1 MANLFNQTE
10 DAFRPFDITTGQRKS
25 IDDPSVIEMPP
36 TMIGTGATVGP
47 DVYFPEDL
55 NNTIKKTMENA
66 QLGTELF
73 PMKLPPS
80 NVDTFVNKN
89 IEQIGTL
96 QPDSQRIW
104 NQPELIPKVFRT
116 VLALEHLIRKDLGKG
131 DFKFDSNFNELE
143 YGTAVSGFIAN
154 ALSGK
159 GIKAYANE
167 KEKIDP
173 RKIWW
178 CASYIHHILEQSGL
192 PTVSRKKIASRDRQT
207 LSGRAAPAR
216 ADQYKYHGEAVE
228 GGLKNARSGDLI
240 ILDYEGDGRGDHVA
254 FYVGDEI
261 SFDSKTTPRKG
272 FISILGGNQD
282 GKEVSIIQIPISD
295 VLTVRRITPET
306 IQTTTELF
314 LENNPGMVSPMALL
328 TKEQSPTD
336 LQNLQKQINEALKQS
351 GGQFTKEINELVKQR
366 TKLKQNLNKG
376 GTPMNRNNYR
386 VELVSDLEDAPK
398 FNKGGLYQEGGM
410 QDDGMNR
417 DPVSGNE
424 IPPGSLAKEVRDDI
438 PAQLSEGEY
447 VVPADVVQYYGLK
460 FFEDLRDK
468 AKMAL
473 ARMERDGR
481 IGGEPVNTEPQM
493 DTGDF
498 PFSVDELQTFS
509 EGGTPRGYQPG
520 GGVTFVST
528 PATTMQ
534 PNPLTYVSPVMATPQ
549 MNQTSNF
556 GTGVSGGVY
565 TSGVTVPT
573 GMTMPSVSSSIKTER
588 YINDQCSELTLL
600 EGQGAPAG
608 YVLASSP
615 KGIEYSKAC
624 FPERYPDDQQDTSA
638 EDDTQTTAEPD
649 GTQVTQA
656 QQDDNENK
664 RQGNDVSY
672 ANASS
677 DVFFED
683 PKTKENFV
691 AKVGGRDGYAGDQSG
706 PAKNWTYDDYSA
718 YLKQLESGVDNIYG
732 SIPIVSDLVKKRHK
746 EVLKS
751 AKERLTSGLNSNGK
765 TLSVNERIV
774 LENVLLHEEIGGIFS
789 LFNKSKDEEIGNI
802 NDLLELDKEMQT
814 ADGVTYTI
822 KYVGI
827 GKEYNGVKADRYGY
841 VRIIDGKAVDSS
853 KLTSVLAD
861 ASFRSVYQDGAK
873 YDSNALRDFLATG
886 VSTVTDL
893 AGNQHLARIRGDY
906 YSVGGILTP
915 IKDIMEEIRDPEL
928 AMKLANNPS
937 LLLGYLPPALRSDG
951 KVPEEQEPG
960 YQKPDFGIKPG
971 IDQGGFIRPDPT
983 DPFAGS
989 FTPDLFDP
997 AYDAIEKDNIPPTS
1011 IETSD
1016 VGPGFTTGDTSPQ
1029 VAGDVTSISPTLASS
1044 VNQTN
1049 DLFESVG
1056 EGITTTGSGADVTSD
1071 DYETASGVATATYGS
1086 DKPKADE
1093 SSGAFKDDEPGYEKD
1108 DEPGYEKASGAST
1121 ATYGSSKSSDDD
1133 DDDKYGGTKITT
1145 PGSYGGYSGVPGG
1158 RATGGAIMKRNK
1170 KQTIQMEK
1178 VKI

>member
-10 DAFRPFDITTGQRKS
+10 DAFRPFDITTGQRKP
-25 IDDPSVIEMPP
+25 IDDPSIIEMPS

-47 DVYFPEDL
+47 NVYLPEDL

-66 QLGTELF
+66 QLDTELF

-89 IEQIGTL
+89 KSQIGTL
-96 QPDSQRIW
+96 QPDSQIIW
-104 NQPELIPKVFRT
+104 NRPELIPKVFRT
-116 VLALEHLIRKDLGKG
+116 VIALEHLIRKDLGKG

-167 KEKIDP
+167 PEKIDP
-173 RKIWW
+173 KNIWW

-192 PTVSRKKIASRDRQT
+192 PTVSRKKITSRDRQT
-207 LSGRAAPAR
+207 QSGRAAPAR

-240 ILDYEGDGRGDHVA
+240 ILDYEGDGKGDHVA

-261 SFDSKTTPRKG
+261 SFDSKTRPEEG
-272 FISILGGNQD
+272 FISILGGNQRD
-282 GKEVSIIQIPISD
+282 SVSIKQIPISD

-410 QDDGMNR
+410 QDDGMDR

-473 ARMERDGR
+473 ARMEQDGR
-481 IGGEPVNTEPQM
+481 IGGEPVDTEPQM

-520 GGVTFVST
+520 GGVTFVGT
-528 PATTMQ
+528 PTTTMQ

-588 YINDQCSELTLL
+588 YINDKCSELTLL

-615 KGIEYSKAC
+615 QGIEYSKAC
-624 FPERYPDDQQDTSA
+624 FPERYPDDQQDTST
-638 EDDTQTTAEPD
+638 EDDTQTTAEPED
-649 GTQVTQA
+649 TQVAQA
-656 QQDDNENK
+656 EQDDNENK

-691 AKVGGRDGYAGDQSG
+691 AKVGGRDGYAGDGQG
-706 PAKNWTYDDYSA
+706 PAKNWTYDDYSE
-718 YLKQLESGVDNIYG
+718 YLRNLESGVGNIYG
-732 SIPIVSDLVKKRHK
+732 SIPIVSNLVKKRHK
-746 EVLKS
+746 EVLES
-751 AKERLTSGLNSNGK
+751 AKERLTSGLNSDGK

-774 LENVLLHEEIGGIFS
+774 LENVLLHKELGGLGA
-789 LFNKSKDEEIGNI
+789 LFNLAKDEEIGNI
-802 NDLLELDKEMQT
+802 NDLIELDKEIQT

-822 KYVGI
+822 KYVGVNAK
-827 GKEYNGVKADRYGY
+827 GADKYGY
-841 VRIIDGKAVDSS
+841 IRIINGKQVDSS
-853 KLTSVLAD
+853 KLSSVLSD
-861 ASFRSVYQDGAK
+861 ASSRSVYQDGAK

-915 IKDIMEEIRDPEL
+915 IKDIMEEIGDPEL

-960 YQKPDFGIKPG
+960 YQKPNFQIKPG
-971 IDQGGFIRPDPT
+971 IDQGGFVRPDQT
-983 DPFAGS
+983 DPFSGS

-997 AYDAIEKDNIPPTS
+997 AYDDIEKTNIPPTS
-1011 IETSD
+1011 IETSSVTAD
-1016 VGPGFTTGDTSPQ
+1016 TTP
-1029 VAGDVTSISPTLASS
+1029 PTTQLASAGFGTS
-1044 VNQTN
+1044 SLQQT
-1049 DLFESVG
+1049 
-1056 EGITTTGSGADVTSD
+1056 ADIVENISQQ
-1071 DYETASGVATATYGS
+1071 
-1086 DKPKADE
+1086 
-1093 SSGAFKDDEPGYEKD
+1093 DDETLDAMGDIDDTPGYEKTSSD
-1108 DEPGYEKASGAST
+1108 VLVEQQKAREKQAQDNEDRRQARQEAKVSQAFGGGQAAEKFTASQ
-1121 ATYGSSKSSDDD
+1121 DDD
-1133 DDDKYGGTKITT
+1133 DDDAVSKGQQQGK
-1145 PGSYGGYSGVPGG
+1145 GY
-1158 RATGGAIMKRNK
+1158 TGGFGFRKGGMP
-1170 KQTIQMEK
+1170 KQTIQMER

>member
-47 DVYFPEDL
+47 NVYLPEDL

-66 QLGTELF
+66 QLDTELF

-89 IEQIGTL
+89 KSQIGTL
-96 QPDSQRIW
+96 QPDSQIIW
-104 NQPELIPKVFRT
+104 NRPELIPKVFRT
-116 VLALEHLIRKDLGKG
+116 VIALEHLIRKDLGKG

-167 KEKIDP
+167 PEKIDP
-173 RKIWW
+173 KNIWW

-192 PTVSRKKIASRDRQT
+192 PTVSRKKITSRDRQT
-207 LSGRAAPAR
+207 QSGRAAPAR

-240 ILDYEGDGRGDHVA
+240 ILDYEGDGKGDHVA

-261 SFDSKTTPRKG
+261 SFDSKTRPEEG
-272 FISILGGNQD
+272 FISILGGNQRD
-282 GKEVSIIQIPISD
+282 SVSIKQIPISD

-410 QDDGMNR
+410 QDDGMDR

-473 ARMERDGR
+473 ARMEQDGR
-481 IGGEPVNTEPQM
+481 IGGEPVDTEPQM

-520 GGVTFVST
+520 GGVTFVGT
-528 PATTMQ
+528 PTTTMQ

-588 YINDQCSELTLL
+588 YINDKCSELTLL

-615 KGIEYSKAC
+615 QGIEYSKAC
-624 FPERYPDDQQDTSA
+624 FPERYPDDQQDTST
-638 EDDTQTTAEPD
+638 EDDTQTTAEPED
-649 GTQVTQA
+649 TQVTQA
-656 QQDDNENK
+656 EQDDNENK
-664 RQGNDVSY
+664 RQGNNVSY

-677 DVFFED
+677 DVFFEGEG
-683 PKTKENFV
+683 ENFV
-691 AKVGGRDGYAGDQSG
+691 AKVGGRDGYAGDGQG
-706 PAKNWTYDDYSA
+706 PAKNWTYDDYSE
-718 YLKQLESGVDNIYG
+718 YLRNLESGVGNIYG
-732 SIPIVSDLVKKRHK
+732 SIPIVSNLVKKRHK
-746 EVLKS
+746 EVLES
-751 AKERLTSGLNSNGK
+751 AKERLTSGLNSDGK

-774 LENVLLHEEIGGIFS
+774 LENVLLHKELGGLGA
-789 LFNKSKDEEIGNI
+789 LFNLAKDEEIGNI
-802 NDLLELDKEMQT
+802 NDLIELDKEIQT

-822 KYVGI
+822 KYVGVNAK
-827 GKEYNGVKADRYGY
+827 GADKYGY
-841 VRIIDGKAVDSS
+841 IRIINGKQVDSS
-853 KLTSVLAD
+853 KLSSVLSD
-861 ASFRSVYQDGAK
+861 ASSRSVYQDGAK

-915 IKDIMEEIRDPEL
+915 IKDIMEEIGDPEL

-960 YQKPDFGIKPG
+960 YQKPNFQIKPG
-971 IDQGGFIRPDPT
+971 IDQGGFVRPDQT
-983 DPFAGS
+983 DPFSGS

-997 AYDAIEKDNIPPTS
+997 AYDDIEKTNIPPTS
-1011 IETSD
+1011 IETSSVTAD
-1016 VGPGFTTGDTSPQ
+1016 TTP
-1029 VAGDVTSISPTLASS
+1029 PTTQLASAGFGTS
-1044 VNQTN
+1044 SLQQT
-1049 DLFESVG
+1049 
-1056 EGITTTGSGADVTSD
+1056 ADIVENISQQ
-1071 DYETASGVATATYGS
+1071 
-1086 DKPKADE
+1086 
-1093 SSGAFKDDEPGYEKD
+1093 DDETLDAMGDIDDTPGYEKTSSD
-1108 DEPGYEKASGAST
+1108 VLVEQQKAREKQAQDNEDRRQARQEAKVSQAFGGGQAAEKFTASQ
-1121 ATYGSSKSSDDD
+1121 DDD
-1133 DDDKYGGTKITT
+1133 DDDAVSKGQQQGK
-1145 PGSYGGYSGVPGG
+1145 GY
-1158 RATGGAIMKRNK
+1158 TGGFGFRKGGMP
-1170 KQTIQMEK
+1170 KQTIQMER

>member
-10 DAFRPFDITTGQRKS
+10 DAFRPFDITTGQRKP
-25 IDDPSVIEMPP
+25 IDDPSIIEMPS

-47 DVYFPEDL
+47 NVYLPEDL

-66 QLGTELF
+66 QLDTELF

-89 IEQIGTL
+89 KSQIGTL
-96 QPDSQRIW
+96 QPDSQIIW
-104 NQPELIPKVFRT
+104 NRPELIPKVFRT
-116 VLALEHLIRKDLGKG
+116 VIALEHLIRKDLGKG

-167 KEKIDP
+167 PEKIDP
-173 RKIWW
+173 KNIWW

-192 PTVSRKKIASRDRQT
+192 PTVSRKKITSRDRQT
-207 LSGRAAPAR
+207 QSGRAAPAR

-240 ILDYEGDGRGDHVA
+240 ILDYEGDGKGDHVA

-261 SFDSKTTPRKG
+261 SFDSKTRPEEG
-272 FISILGGNQD
+272 FISILGGNQRD
-282 GKEVSIIQIPISD
+282 SVSIKQIPISD

-410 QDDGMNR
+410 QDDGMDR

-473 ARMERDGR
+473 ARMEQDGR
-481 IGGEPVNTEPQM
+481 IGGEPVDTEPQM

-520 GGVTFVST
+520 GGVTFVGT
-528 PATTMQ
+528 PTTTMQ

-588 YINDQCSELTLL
+588 YINDKCSELTLL

-615 KGIEYSKAC
+615 QGIEYSKAC
-624 FPERYPDDQQDTSA
+624 FPERYPDDQQDTLT
-638 EDDTQTTAEPD
+638 EDDTQTTAEPED
-649 GTQVTQA
+649 TQVTQA
-656 QQDDNENK
+656 EQDDNENK
-664 RQGNDVSY
+664 RQGNNVSY

-677 DVFFED
+677 DVFFEGEG
-683 PKTKENFV
+683 ENFV
-691 AKVGGRDGYAGDQSG
+691 AKVGGRDGYAGDGQG
-706 PAKNWTYDDYSA
+706 PAKNWTYDDYSE
-718 YLKQLESGVDNIYG
+718 YLRNLESGVGNIYG
-732 SIPIVSDLVKKRHK
+732 SIPIVSNLVKKRHK
-746 EVLKS
+746 EVLES
-751 AKERLTSGLNSNGK
+751 AKERLTSGLNSDGK

-774 LENVLLHEEIGGIFS
+774 LENVLLHKELGGLGA
-789 LFNKSKDEEIGNI
+789 LFNLAKDEEIGNI
-802 NDLLELDKEMQT
+802 NDLIELDKEIQT

-822 KYVGI
+822 KYVGVNAK
-827 GKEYNGVKADRYGY
+827 GADKYGY
-841 VRIIDGKAVDSS
+841 IRIINGKQVDSS
-853 KLTSVLAD
+853 KLSSVLSD
-861 ASFRSVYQDGAK
+861 ASSRSVYQDGAK

-915 IKDIMEEIRDPEL
+915 IKDIMEEIGDPEL

-960 YQKPDFGIKPG
+960 YQKPNFQIKPG
-971 IDQGGFIRPDPT
+971 IDQGGFVRPDQT
-983 DPFAGS
+983 DPFSGS

-997 AYDAIEKDNIPPTS
+997 AYDDIEKTNIPPTS
-1011 IETSD
+1011 IETSSVTAD
-1016 VGPGFTTGDTSPQ
+1016 TTP
-1029 VAGDVTSISPTLASS
+1029 PTTQLASAGFGTS
-1044 VNQTN
+1044 SLQQT
-1049 DLFESVG
+1049 
-1056 EGITTTGSGADVTSD
+1056 ADIVENISQQ
-1071 DYETASGVATATYGS
+1071 
-1086 DKPKADE
+1086 
-1093 SSGAFKDDEPGYEKD
+1093 DDETLDAMGDIDDTPGYEKTSSD
-1108 DEPGYEKASGAST
+1108 VLVEQQKAREKQAQDNEDRRQARQEAKVSQAFGGGQAAEKFTASQ
-1121 ATYGSSKSSDDD
+1121 DDD
-1133 DDDKYGGTKITT
+1133 DDDAVSKGQQQGK
-1145 PGSYGGYSGVPGG
+1145 GY
-1158 RATGGAIMKRNK
+1158 TGGFGFRKGGMP
-1170 KQTIQMEK
+1170 KQTIQMER

>member
-10 DAFRPFDITTGQRKS
+10 DAFRPFDITTGQRKP
-25 IDDPSVIEMPP
+25 IDDPSIIEMPS

-47 DVYFPEDL
+47 NVYLPEDL

-66 QLGTELF
+66 QSDTELF

-89 IEQIGTL
+89 KSQIGTL
-96 QPDSQRIW
+96 QPDSQIIW
-104 NQPELIPKVFRT
+104 NRPELIPKVFRT
-116 VLALEHLIRKDLGKG
+116 VIALEHLIRKDLGKG

-167 KEKIDP
+167 PEKIDP
-173 RKIWW
+173 KNIWW

-192 PTVSRKKIASRDRQT
+192 PTVSRKKITSRDRQT
-207 LSGRAAPAR
+207 QSGRAAPAR

-240 ILDYEGDGRGDHVA
+240 ILDYEGDGKGDHVA

-261 SFDSKTTPRKG
+261 SFDSKTRPEEG
-272 FISILGGNQD
+272 FISILGGNQRD
-282 GKEVSIIQIPISD
+282 SVSIKQIPISD

-410 QDDGMNR
+410 QDDGMDR

-473 ARMERDGR
+473 ARMEQDGR
-481 IGGEPVNTEPQM
+481 IGGEPVDTEPQM

-520 GGVTFVST
+520 GGVTFVGT
-528 PATTMQ
+528 PTTTMQ

-588 YINDQCSELTLL
+588 YINDKCSELTLL

-615 KGIEYSKAC
+615 QGIEYSKAC
-624 FPERYPDDQQDTSA
+624 FPERYPDDQQDTLT
-638 EDDTQTTAEPD
+638 EDDTQTTAEPED
-649 GTQVTQA
+649 TQVTQA
-656 QQDDNENK
+656 EQDDNENK
-664 RQGNDVSY
+664 RQGNNVSY

-677 DVFFED
+677 DVFFEGEG
-683 PKTKENFV
+683 ENFV
-691 AKVGGRDGYAGDQSG
+691 AKVGGRDGYAGDGQG
-706 PAKNWTYDDYSA
+706 PAKNWTYDDYSE
-718 YLKQLESGVDNIYG
+718 YLRNLESGVGNIYG
-732 SIPIVSDLVKKRHK
+732 SIPIVSNLVKKRHK
-746 EVLKS
+746 EVLES
-751 AKERLTSGLNSNGK
+751 AKERLTSGLNSDGK

-774 LENVLLHEEIGGIFS
+774 LENVLLHKELGGLGA
-789 LFNKSKDEEIGNI
+789 LFNLAKDEEIGNI
-802 NDLLELDKEMQT
+802 NDLIELDKEIQT

-822 KYVGI
+822 KYVGVNAK
-827 GKEYNGVKADRYGY
+827 GADKYGY
-841 VRIIDGKAVDSS
+841 IRIINGKQVDSS
-853 KLTSVLAD
+853 KLSSVLSD
-861 ASFRSVYQDGAK
+861 ASSRSVYQDGAK

-915 IKDIMEEIRDPEL
+915 IKDIMEEIGDPEL

-960 YQKPDFGIKPG
+960 YQKPNFQIKPG
-971 IDQGGFIRPDPT
+971 IDQGGFVRPDQT
-983 DPFAGS
+983 DPFSGS

-997 AYDAIEKDNIPPTS
+997 AYDDIEKTNIPPTS
-1011 IETSD
+1011 IETSSVTAD
-1016 VGPGFTTGDTSPQ
+1016 TTP
-1029 VAGDVTSISPTLASS
+1029 PTTQLASAGFGTS
-1044 VNQTN
+1044 SLQQT
-1049 DLFESVG
+1049 
-1056 EGITTTGSGADVTSD
+1056 ADIVENISQQ
-1071 DYETASGVATATYGS
+1071 
-1086 DKPKADE
+1086 
-1093 SSGAFKDDEPGYEKD
+1093 DDETLDAMGDIDDTPGYEKTSSD
-1108 DEPGYEKASGAST
+1108 VLVEQQKAREKQAQDNEDRRQARQEAKVSQAFGGGQAAEKFTASQ
-1121 ATYGSSKSSDDD
+1121 DDD
-1133 DDDKYGGTKITT
+1133 DDDAVSKGQQQGK
-1145 PGSYGGYSGVPGG
+1145 GY
-1158 RATGGAIMKRNK
+1158 TGGFGFRKGGMP
-1170 KQTIQMEK
+1170 KQTIQMER

>member
-1 MANLFNQTE
+1 METNKYRLLYFIPPELRKHVKFVKGLPKIIADTVTNPNTYATLNQVLNPVEWVIAPVRNTRKFIDSGYKDMGALTNATIETLGLAAGPIAHKYASTLSPVASKGVSSGVKSLQELVMPLGASDDVAEEISKKTGVNRRQFIAGTAALGAASGLKGVGDIFPTPKVIKATAKSPIFSTVVDLNLLKGKFKAKKLRYDDILQTSKDIELNEEIGSLPSSMKKYDNDLFKFEE
-10 DAFRPFDITTGQRKS
+10 DALAKQEELMDVADTIEAELMELTDNIVAEGIEGVSKLSEGELVNLRNTFTDEYNIYTRVGDFDHRISAPENLEAEKIINKALENKGLMNLDDFRKS
-25 IDDPSVIEMPP
+25 KL
-36 TMIGTGATVGP
+36 TVKNRKEAG
-47 DVYFPEDL
+47 E
-55 NNTIKKTMENA
+55 
-66 QLGTELF
+66 LG
-73 PMKLPPS
+73 
-80 NVDTFVNKN
+80 
-89 IEQIGTL
+89 
-96 QPDSQRIW
+96 
-104 NQPELIPKVFRT
+104 
-116 VLALEHLIRKDLGKG
+116 
-131 DFKFDSNFNELE
+131 
-143 YGTAVSGFIAN
+143 IA
-154 ALSGK
+154 G
-159 GIKAYANE
+159 
-167 KEKIDP
+167 
-173 RKIWW
+173 
-178 CASYIHHILEQSGL
+178 
-192 PTVSRKKIASRDRQT
+192 
-207 LSGRAAPAR
+207 
-216 ADQYKYHGEAVE
+216 
-228 GGLKNARSGDLI
+228 
-240 ILDYEGDGRGDHVA
+240 DYEYD
-254 FYVGDEI
+254 FYGNLTDDKLSVVDEFH
-261 SFDSKTTPRKG
+261 SS
-272 FISILGGNQD
+272 
-282 GKEVSIIQIPISD
+282 
-295 VLTVRRITPET
+295 
-306 IQTTTELF
+306 
-314 LENNPGMVSPMALL
+314 
-328 TKEQSPTD
+328 
-336 LQNLQKQINEALKQS
+336 LKKD
-351 GGQFTKEINELVKQR
+351 F
-366 TKLKQNLNKG
+366 NKG

-481 IGGEPVNTEPQM
+481 IGGEPVDTEPQM

-520 GGVTFVST
+520 GGVTFVGT

-556 GTGVSGGVY
+556 GTGVSGNVY

-573 GMTMPSVSSSIKTER
+573 NISIPQASSTIKTER
-588 YINDQCSELTLL
+588 YINDKCSELTLL

-615 KGIEYSKAC
+615 QGIEYSKAC
-624 FPERYPDDQQDTSA
+624 FPERYPDDQQDTST
-638 EDDTQTTAEPD
+638 EDDTQTTAEPED
-649 GTQVTQA
+649 TQVTQA

-677 DVFFED
+677 DVFFEGNG
-683 PKTKENFV
+683 ENFV
-691 AKVGGRDGYAGDQSG
+691 VKVGGKDGYAGDGQG
-706 PAKNWTYDDYSA
+706 PTKNWTYDDYSE
-718 YLKQLESGVDNIYG
+718 YLRQLESGVGNIYG
-732 SIPIVSDLVKKRHK
+732 SIPIVSNLVKMRHK
-746 EVLKS
+746 EVLES
-751 AKERLTSGLNSNGK
+751 AKERLTSGLNADNK

-774 LENVLLHEEIGGIFS
+774 LENVLLHKELGGLGS
-789 LFNKSKDEEIGNI
+789 LFNLAKDEEIGNI

-822 KYVGI
+822 KYVGVD
-827 GKEYNGVKADRYGY
+827 KEYNGVKADKYGY
-841 VRIIDGKAVDSS
+841 VRIINGKAVDSS
-853 KLTSVLAD
+853 KLSSVLAD
-861 ASFRSVYQDGAK
+861 ASSRSVWQNGAK
-873 YDSNALRDFLATG
+873 YNSYALRDFLATG
-886 VSTVTDL
+886 ITTVTDL
-893 AGNQHLARIRGDY
+893 AGNQHMARIRGDY
-906 YSVGGILTP
+906 YQVGGTLTP
-915 IKDIMEEIRDPEL
+915 IKDIMEEIGDPEL

-951 KVPEEQEPG
+951 KVPEEQPPG
-960 YQKPDFGIKPG
+960 YQQPTFEIRPG
-971 IDQGGFIRPDPT
+971 IDQGGFMRSDTT
-983 DPFAGS
+983 DPFS
-989 FTPDLFDP
+989 DLFTPDLFDP

-1016 VGPGFTTGDTSPQ
+1016 VGPGFTTGDTSSQ

-1044 VNQTN
+1044 VKQTN
-1049 DLFESVG
+1049 DLFKGVG

-1093 SSGAFKDDEPGYEKD
+1093 SSGAFKDDEPGYEK
-1108 DEPGYEKASGAST
+1108 ASGAST
-1121 ATYGSSKSSDDD
+1121 ATYGSSKSSDDDDD

>member
-10 DAFRPFDITTGQRKS
+10 DAFRPFDITTGQRKP
-25 IDDPSVIEMPP
+25 IDDPSIIEMPS

-47 DVYFPEDL
+47 NVYLPEDL

-66 QLGTELF
+66 QSDTELF

-89 IEQIGTL
+89 KSQIGTL
-96 QPDSQRIW
+96 QPDSQIIW
-104 NQPELIPKVFRT
+104 NRPELIPKVFRT
-116 VLALEHLIRKDLGKG
+116 VIALEHLIRKDLGKG

-167 KEKIDP
+167 PEKIDP
-173 RKIWW
+173 KNIWW

-192 PTVSRKKIASRDRQT
+192 PTVSRKKITSRDRQT
-207 LSGRAAPAR
+207 QSGRAAPAR

-240 ILDYEGDGRGDHVA
+240 ILDYEGDGKGDHVA

-261 SFDSKTTPRKG
+261 SFDSKTRPEEG
-272 FISILGGNQD
+272 FISILGGNQRD
-282 GKEVSIIQIPISD
+282 SVSIKQIPISD

-410 QDDGMNR
+410 QDDGMDR

-473 ARMERDGR
+473 ARMEQDGR
-481 IGGEPVNTEPQM
+481 IGGEPVDTEPQM

-520 GGVTFVST
+520 GGVTFVGT

-588 YINDQCSELTLL
+588 YINDKCSELTLL

-615 KGIEYSKAC
+615 QGIEYSKAC
-624 FPERYPDDQQDTSA
+624 FPERYPDDQQDTLT
-638 EDDTQTTAEPD
+638 EDDTQTTAEPED
-649 GTQVTQA
+649 TQVTQA
-656 QQDDNENK
+656 EQDDNENK

-691 AKVGGRDGYAGDQSG
+691 AKVGGRDGYAGDGQG
-706 PAKNWTYDDYSA
+706 PAKNWTYDDYSE
-718 YLKQLESGVDNIYG
+718 YLRNLESGVGNIYG
-732 SIPIVSDLVKKRHK
+732 SIPIVSNLVKKRHK
-746 EVLKS
+746 EVLES
-751 AKERLTSGLNSNGK
+751 AKERLTSGLNSDGK

-774 LENVLLHEEIGGIFS
+774 LENVLLHKELGGLGA
-789 LFNKSKDEEIGNI
+789 LFNLAKDEEIGNI
-802 NDLLELDKEMQT
+802 NDLIELDKEIQT

-822 KYVGI
+822 KYVGVNAK
-827 GKEYNGVKADRYGY
+827 GADKYGY
-841 VRIIDGKAVDSS
+841 IRIINGKQVDSS
-853 KLTSVLAD
+853 KLSSVLSD
-861 ASFRSVYQDGAK
+861 ASSRSVYQDGAK

-915 IKDIMEEIRDPEL
+915 IKDIMEEIGDPEL

-960 YQKPDFGIKPG
+960 YQKPNFKIKPG
-971 IDQGGFIRPDPT
+971 IDQGGFVRPDQT
-983 DPFAGS
+983 DPFSGS

-997 AYDAIEKDNIPPTS
+997 AYDDIEKTNIPPTS
-1011 IETSD
+1011 IETSSVTAD
-1016 VGPGFTTGDTSPQ
+1016 TTP
-1029 VAGDVTSISPTLASS
+1029 PTTQLASAGFGTS
-1044 VNQTN
+1044 SLQQT
-1049 DLFESVG
+1049 
-1056 EGITTTGSGADVTSD
+1056 ADIVENISQQ
-1071 DYETASGVATATYGS
+1071 
-1086 DKPKADE
+1086 
-1093 SSGAFKDDEPGYEKD
+1093 DDETLDAMGDIDDTPGYEKTSSD
-1108 DEPGYEKASGAST
+1108 VLVEQQKAREKQAQDNEDRRQARQEAKVSQAFGGGQAAEKFTASQ
-1121 ATYGSSKSSDDD
+1121 DDD
-1133 DDDKYGGTKITT
+1133 DDDAVSKGQQQGK
-1145 PGSYGGYSGVPGG
+1145 GY
-1158 RATGGAIMKRNK
+1158 TGGFGFRKGGMP
-1170 KQTIQMEK
+1170 KQTIQMER

>member
-1 MANLFNQTE
+1 METNKYRLLYFIPPELRKHVKFVKGLPKIIADTITNPNTYATLNQVLNPVEWVIAPVRNTRKFIDSGYKDMGALTNATIETLGLAAGPVAQKYASTLSPIASKGVSSGVKSLQELVMPLGASDDVAEEISKKTGVNRRQFIAGTAALGAASGLKGVGDIFPTSKVIKGTVKGPILGSLKTLSRLKKQFQDKSKVYDDLVDPLLEDDYEDLRDVSLGLKEKTLLDQEEISDIFSSIDQELLDLVDNIKEEGFEGLSKLNKEELINLRKVITDKYRIFKSPINEFDDITSAFGKTGGVENLDTRNIINKALEQKGLMNLEDFYKNRQKVRTYE
-10 DAFRPFDITTGQRKS
+10 DAKKLGLEDEYEYEGFD
-25 IDDPSVIEMPP
+25 
-36 TMIGTGATVGP
+36 
-47 DVYFPEDL
+47 
-55 NNTIKKTMENA
+55 
-66 QLGTELF
+66 
-73 PMKLPPS
+73 
-80 NVDTFVNKN
+80 
-89 IEQIGTL
+89 
-96 QPDSQRIW
+96 
-104 NQPELIPKVFRT
+104 
-116 VLALEHLIRKDLGKG
+116 
-131 DFKFDSNFNELE
+131 
-143 YGTAVSGFIAN
+143 
-154 ALSGK
+154 
-159 GIKAYANE
+159 NE
-167 KEKIDP
+167 KILKSKSSTAF
-173 RKIWW
+173 R
-178 CASYIHHILEQSGL
+178 SYS
-192 PTVSRKKIASRDRQT
+192 
-207 LSGRAAPAR
+207 
-216 ADQYKYHGEAVE
+216 
-228 GGLKNARSGDLI
+228 
-240 ILDYEGDGRGDHVA
+240 
-254 FYVGDEI
+254 
-261 SFDSKTTPRKG
+261 
-272 FISILGGNQD
+272 
-282 GKEVSIIQIPISD
+282 
-295 VLTVRRITPET
+295 
-306 IQTTTELF
+306 
-314 LENNPGMVSPMALL
+314 
-328 TKEQSPTD
+328 
-336 LQNLQKQINEALKQS
+336 
-351 GGQFTKEINELVKQR
+351 
-366 TKLKQNLNKG
+366 KG

-473 ARMERDGR
+473 ARMEQDGR
-481 IGGEPVNTEPQM
+481 IGGEPVDTEPQM

-520 GGVTFVST
+520 GGVTFVGT

-588 YINDQCSELTLL
+588 YINDKCSELTLL
-600 EGQGAPAG
+600 EGQGAPSG

-615 KGIEYSKAC
+615 QGIEYSKAC
-624 FPERYPDDQQDTSA
+624 FPERYPDDQQDTST
-638 EDDTQTTAEPD
+638 EDDTQTTAEPED
-649 GTQVTQA
+649 TQVTQA
-656 QQDDNENK
+656 EQDDNENK
-664 RQGNDVSY
+664 RQGNNVSY

-677 DVFFED
+677 DVFFEGEG
-683 PKTKENFV
+683 ENFV
-691 AKVGGRDGYAGDQSG
+691 AKVGGRDGYAGDGQG
-706 PAKNWTYDDYSA
+706 PAKNWTYDDYSE
-718 YLKQLESGVDNIYG
+718 YLRNLESGVGNIYG
-732 SIPIVSDLVKKRHK
+732 SIPIVSNLVKKRHK
-746 EVLKS
+746 EVLES
-751 AKERLTSGLNSNGK
+751 AKERLTSGLNSDGK

-774 LENVLLHEEIGGIFS
+774 LENVLLHKELGGLGA
-789 LFNKSKDEEIGNI
+789 LFNLAKDEEIGNI
-802 NDLLELDKEMQT
+802 NDLIELDKEIQT

-822 KYVGI
+822 KYVGVNAK
-827 GKEYNGVKADRYGY
+827 GADKYGY
-841 VRIIDGKAVDSS
+841 IRIINGKQVDSS
-853 KLTSVLAD
+853 KLSSVLSD
-861 ASFRSVYQDGAK
+861 ASSRSVYQDGAK

-915 IKDIMEEIRDPEL
+915 IKDIMEEIGDPEL

-960 YQKPDFGIKPG
+960 YQKPNFKIKPG
-971 IDQGGFIRPDPT
+971 IDQGGFIRPDQT
-983 DPFAGS
+983 DPFSGS

-997 AYDAIEKDNIPPTS
+997 AYDDIEKTNIPPTS

-1016 VGPGFTTGDTSPQ
+1016 VGPGFTTGDTSFQ
-1029 VAGDVTSISPTLASS
+1029 VAGDATSISPTLASS

-1071 DYETASGVATATYGS
+1071 DYETASGVATATYDL
-1086 DKPKADE
+1086 DKQKAREKQAQDNE
-1093 SSGAFKDDEPGYEKD
+1093 DRRQARQEAKVSQAFGGGQAAEKFT
-1108 DEPGYEKASGAST
+1108 ASQ
-1121 ATYGSSKSSDDD
+1121 DDD
-1133 DDDKYGGTKITT
+1133 DDDAVSKGQQQGK
-1145 PGSYGGYSGVPGG
+1145 GY
-1158 RATGGAIMKRNK
+1158 TGGFGFRKGGMP
-1170 KQTIQMEK
+1170 KQTIQMER